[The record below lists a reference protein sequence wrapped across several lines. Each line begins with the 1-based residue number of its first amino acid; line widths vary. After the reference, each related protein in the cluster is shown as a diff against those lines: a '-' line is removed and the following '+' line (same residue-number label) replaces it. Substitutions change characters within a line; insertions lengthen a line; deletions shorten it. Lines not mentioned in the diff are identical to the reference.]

1 MTESASRLR
10 VIEETPAYWRVVF
23 DNPPLNIMDAD
34 MFEGLQ
40 ALLARMDASS
50 SLRVVV
56 FESANPDFYL
66 AHFEVKDT
74 ARTLTLLTSVGPTG
88 LPSLLDTFVRL
99 TKSPVVS
106 IAKIRGRARG
116 VASEF
121 LLACDMRFASRGNT
135 ALAPEEVRPGAPPCG
150 GGTHPLPPL

>member
-1 MTESASRLR
+1 MTESASHLR

-40 ALLARMDASS
+40 DVLARMDASQ

-74 ARTLTLLTSVGPTG
+74 ARTLTLLKTVGPSG
-88 LPSLLDTFVRL
+88 LPSLLDTRSEARRVG
-99 TKSPVVS
+99 K
-106 IAKIRGRARG
+106 GDRA
-116 VASEF
+116 
-121 LLACDMRFASRGNT
+121 T
-135 ALAPEEVRPGAPPCG
+135 Y
-150 GGTHPLPPL
+150 